1 MNKGHP
7 RLLKKNIKNDTL
19 HGMKTEAEKLM
30 DFIDASPSMFHAV
43 ENAATYLRQC
53 GFTELH
59 EGARFELQ
67 AHGKYFV
74 NKNSCAVIAW
84 QNGSDI
90 RSGFRV
96 IGSHVDSP
104 TFKIKPN
111 PEMEV
116 FGHYVKLNTEVY
128 GGVILSSWFDRPLSV
143 AGRIFVEGNSTF
155 EPKQILI
162 DIPQPV
168 LVIPNLAIHM
178 NRDVNDGYKYN
189 KQKDTLPLFTVT
201 TGKKPE
207 KNAFMHVIAE
217 QAKVK
222 PEEILSY
229 DLFLNDCTPSTFIGA
244 NKEFFL
250 AGKIDN
256 LGMAFAS
263 LEALAHAPETPAGK
277 MICLF
282 NNEEV
287 GSATAAGAGSS
298 FFADT
303 LKRIAFCEAEK
314 RGEKNGFEFFQQ
326 MLHNSFLISAD
337 QAHAAHPNYADKN
350 DVTTFPII
358 NGGPAVKSAAS
369 MSYTSE
375 ANTVAVFKKLC
386 KDAGV
391 PCQDFVNRSDMR
403 GGSTIGP
410 ITMQNLHIKSVDIGN
425 PIFAM
430 HSVRELGGSFDQ
442 EAVCKVFQKFFC

>member
-1 MNKGHP
+1 
-7 RLLKKNIKNDTL
+7 
-19 HGMKTEAEKLM
+19 MKTEAEKLM

-59 EGARFELQ
+59 EGERFELQ

-128 GGVILSSWFDRPLSV
+128 GGAILSSWFDRPLSV

-350 DVTTFPII
+350 DVTTFPIV

>member
-1 MNKGHP
+1 MNKGLP

-59 EGARFELQ
+59 EGERFELQ

-128 GGVILSSWFDRPLSV
+128 GGAILSSWFDRPLSV

-263 LEALAHAPETPAGK
+263 LEALAHASETPAGK

>member
-128 GGVILSSWFDRPLSV
+128 GGAILSSWFDRPLSV

-217 QAKVK
+217 QGKVK

-314 RGEKNGFEFFQQ
+314 RGEKNGFEIFQQ

-350 DVTTFPII
+350 DVTTFPIV

>member
-1 MNKGHP
+1 
-7 RLLKKNIKNDTL
+7 
-19 HGMKTEAEKLM
+19 MKTEAKKLM

-43 ENAATYLRQC
+43 ENASEYLRQC
-53 GFTELH
+53 GFIELH
-59 EGARFELQ
+59 EGERFELSPN
-67 AHGKYFV
+67 GKYFV
-74 NKNSCAVIAW
+74 NKNSCAIIAW
-84 QNGSDI
+84 QNGADI
-90 RSGFRV
+90 RSGFHV

-104 TFKIKPN
+104 TFKIKPS

-116 FGHYVKLNTEVY
+116 MGHYVKLNTEGY
-128 GGVILSSWFDRPLSV
+128 GGAILSSWFDRPLSV
-143 AGRIFVEGNSTF
+143 AGRIYVEGKNTF

-162 DIPQPV
+162 NTQQPV

-189 KQKDTLPLFTVT
+189 KQKDTLPLFTVVN
-201 TGKKPE
+201 GKKPE
-207 KNAFMHVIAE
+207 KNAFMEFIAA
-217 QAKVK
+217 QAKVNIS
-222 PEEILSY
+222 EILGY

-244 NKEFFL
+244 DNEFFL

-263 LEALAHAPETPAGK
+263 LEALANAPETQTGK

-287 GSATAAGAGSS
+287 GSGTAAGAGST
-298 FFADT
+298 FFADI
-303 LKRIAFCEAEK
+303 LKRIAFCEAERK
-314 RGEKNGFEFFQQ
+314 GEKNGFEFFQQ

-337 QAHAAHPNYADKN
+337 QAHAAHPNYSEKN
-350 DVTTFPII
+350 DVTCFPII

-430 HSVRELGGSFDQ
+430 HSVRELGGSSDQ
-442 EAVCKVFQKFFC
+442 EAICKVFQKFFS

>member
-59 EGARFELQ
+59 EGERFELQ

-128 GGVILSSWFDRPLSV
+128 GGAILSSWFDRPLSV
-143 AGRIFVEGNSTF
+143 AGRIFVEGSSTF

-207 KNAFMHVIAE
+207 KNVFMHVIAE

-222 PEEILSY
+222 PEEILSC

>member
-7 RLLKKNIKNDTL
+7 RLLKKNIKNDIL

-59 EGARFELQ
+59 EGEHFELQ

-128 GGVILSSWFDRPLSV
+128 GGAILSSWFDRPLSV
-143 AGRIFVEGNSTF
+143 AGRIFVEGSSTF

>member
-59 EGARFELQ
+59 EGERFELQ

-128 GGVILSSWFDRPLSV
+128 GGAILSSWFDRPLSV

-263 LEALAHAPETPAGK
+263 LEALAHAPETPTGK

>member
-1 MNKGHP
+1 MNKGYS

-59 EGARFELQ
+59 EGERFELQ

-128 GGVILSSWFDRPLSV
+128 GGAILSSWFDRPLSV

>member
-59 EGARFELQ
+59 EGERFELQ

-128 GGVILSSWFDRPLSV
+128 GGAILSSWFDRPLSV

-350 DVTTFPII
+350 DVTTFPIV

>member
-1 MNKGHP
+1 
-7 RLLKKNIKNDTL
+7 
-19 HGMKTEAEKLM
+19 MKTEAEKLM

-59 EGARFELQ
+59 EGERFELQ

-128 GGVILSSWFDRPLSV
+128 GGAILSSWFDRPLSV

-229 DLFLNDCTPSTFIGA
+229 DLFLNDCTPSTFIGT

-350 DVTTFPII
+350 DVTTFSII

>member
-1 MNKGHP
+1 
-7 RLLKKNIKNDTL
+7 
-19 HGMKTEAEKLM
+19 MKTEAEKLM

-59 EGARFELQ
+59 EGERFELQ

-128 GGVILSSWFDRPLSV
+128 GGAILSSWFDRPLSV

-155 EPKQILI
+155 EPEQILI

-263 LEALAHAPETPAGK
+263 LEALAHASETPAGK

-350 DVTTFPII
+350 DVTTFPIV